1 MNRKDYVAYAV
12 FSMVAM
18 CCYFAGK
25 EVFGFFGGISGLALG
40 MFAGLAAL
48 RLITRRSPRFG
59 AYALAIVTVVGLS
72 ALYGLVRL
80 SDRAVTVANLQGRW
94 VADDPGGP
102 VTLHI
107 RDSTAV
113 LDIAVFSAPQR
124 FALVVAHDSLR
135 MTRPTYDALRVAR
148 AYLDHDP
155 HEHQRQA
162 GRVGFSAGRQLR
174 PAVGNPMANALLL
187 VK

>member
-1 MNRKDYVAYAV
+1 MSKKDYIAYAV

-18 CCYFAGK
+18 CCFFAGK
-25 EVFGFFGGISGLALG
+25 EAFGFFGSIFGMALG

-48 RLITRRSPRFG
+48 RLIARRSLRFG
-59 AYALAIVTVVGLS
+59 AYALGIVTVLGLS

-113 LDIAVFSAPQR
+113 LDMEVFTTPHR

-135 MTRPTYDALRVAR
+135 MTSPTTMPFTWRVHTLTTTRMNISAKQGV
-148 AYLDHDP
+148 LDF
-155 HEHQRQA
+155 QRED
-162 GRVGFSAGRQLR
+162 
-174 PAVGNPMANALLL
+174 N
-187 VK
+187 

>member
-25 EVFGFFGGISGLALG
+25 EAFGFFGGISGLALG

-113 LDIAVFSAPQR
+113 LDMAVFSAPQR

-135 MTRPTYDALRVAR
+135 MTRPTTMPFAWRVHTLTTTRMNISAKQGV
-148 AYLDHDP
+148 LDF
-155 HEHQRQA
+155 QRED
-162 GRVGFSAGRQLR
+162 
-174 PAVGNPMANALLL
+174 N
-187 VK
+187 

>member
-1 MNRKDYVAYAV
+1 MSRKDNVAYAV

-18 CCYFAGK
+18 CCFFAGK
-25 EVFGFFGGISGLALG
+25 EAFGFFGSIFGMTLG

-48 RLITRRSPRFG
+48 RLIARRSLRFG
-59 AYALAIVTVVGLS
+59 AYALGIVTVVGLS
-72 ALYGLVRL
+72 AMYGLVHL

-113 LDIAVFSAPQR
+113 LDLEVFTPPHR

-135 MTRPTYDALRVAR
+135 STNT
-148 AYLDHDP
+148 
-155 HEHQRQA
+155 
-162 GRVGFSAGRQLR
+162 
-174 PAVGNPMANALLL
+174 
-187 VK
+187 

>member
-1 MNRKDYVAYAV
+1 MAYAV

-18 CCYFAGK
+18 CCSFAGK
-25 EVFGFFGGISGLALG
+25 EAFGFFGSVFGGTLG
-40 MFAGLAAL
+40 MFAGFAAL
-48 RLITRRSPRFG
+48 RLVARRSLRFG
-59 AYALAIVTVVGLS
+59 AYALALVTVVGLS
-72 ALYGLVRL
+72 TLYGLVRL

-113 LDIAVFSAPQR
+113 LDMDVFTVPHK

-135 MTRPTYDALRVAR
+135 LTSASATLMPFAWHVHTLTTTRMGISAKQGV
-148 AYLDHDP
+148 LDFQRDDP
-155 HEHQRQA
+155 
-162 GRVGFSAGRQLR
+162 
-174 PAVGNPMANALLL
+174 
-187 VK
+187 

>member
-1 MNRKDYVAYAV
+1 MSRKDNVAYAV

-18 CCYFAGK
+18 CCFFAGK
-25 EVFGFFGGISGLALG
+25 EVLGFFGSIFGGALG
-40 MFAGLAAL
+40 MFAGFAAL
-48 RLITRRSPRFG
+48 RLVARRSLRFG

-80 SDRAVTVANLQGRW
+80 SDRAITVANLQGRW
-94 VADDPGGP
+94 VADDPDGP

-113 LDIAVFSAPQR
+113 LDMDMFTVPHK

-135 MTRPTYDALRVAR
+135 MTSARV
-148 AYLDHDP
+148 
-155 HEHQRQA
+155 
-162 GRVGFSAGRQLR
+162 S
-174 PAVGNPMANALLL
+174 ANATLMPFAWHVHTLTKTRMGISAKQGVL
-187 VK
+187 DFQRDDP

>member
-1 MNRKDYVAYAV
+1 MSKKDNVAYAV

-25 EVFGFFGGISGLALG
+25 EAFGFFGSIFGMMLG

-48 RLITRRSPRFG
+48 RLIARRSLRFG
-59 AYALAIVTVVGLS
+59 AYALGIVTVVGLS

-94 VADDPGGP
+94 VADNAGGP

-107 RDSTAV
+107 RDSTAM
-113 LDIAVFSAPQR
+113 LDMEVFTTPHR
-124 FALVVAHDSLR
+124 FVLVVAHDSLR
-135 MTRPTYDALRVAR
+135 MTSPTTMRFAWRVHTLTTTRMNISAKQGV
-148 AYLDHDP
+148 LDF
-155 HEHQRQA
+155 QRED
-162 GRVGFSAGRQLR
+162 
-174 PAVGNPMANALLL
+174 N
-187 VK
+187 